1 MSKLRLR
8 SAVRSRGMASVTQLV
23 TALQQELAQLEAELK
38 ADHRYRKATRIR
50 ELLADYVDQVQPQ
63 EFSAKTQT
71 VSTQTSTSLT
81 LRETGPRL
89 SKKALIKNEI
99 EQLLISEGPT
109 HRKKILE
116 TSTIKGSRW
125 ATRRIRC
132 KLWQLPCPVF
142 LIISS
147 TMGQAFG
154 ASESLCRCE
163 TGSLHLRRRHRP

>member
-1 MSKLRLR
+1 M
-8 SAVRSRGMASVTQLV
+8 TQLV

-116 TSTIKGSRW
+116 TLQSKGVMGHEKNPMQAL
-125 ATRRIRC
+125 ATALSGFSDNFINNGSGVWSIREPMQVRNR
-132 KLWQLPCPVF
+132 KPAPEK
-142 LIISS
+142 
-147 TMGQAFG
+147 A
-154 ASESLCRCE
+154 A
-163 TGSLHLRRRHRP
+163 